1 MSKFQ
6 HIKYVITDF
15 VFHTKYIGKFIHHL
29 HTNFY
34 IPIHKQLNVMTLYV
48 FLFFFFFVAVAL
60 RPNTG
65 YGLLI
70 LEVSR
75 SHTMTHHS
83 R

>member
-1 MSKFQ
+1 MPHLNPQMSADLLPIPDNFFRSEL
-6 HIKYVITDF
+6 VIAFGVPRKQRDGNSLT
-15 VFHTKYIGKFIHHL
+15 IFI
-29 HTNFY
+29 F
-34 IPIHKQLNVMTLYV
+34 P
-48 FLFFFFFVAVAL
+48 VAL

-75 SHTMTHHS
+75 SYTMTHHS